1 MMKEDIFLGDY
12 RNEKICG
19 QSIRRG
25 SLIQV
30 ISQSFQRRRFNSK
43 VVFRTFY
50 GISSKYCSKIKNL
63 HSFDLFQRGLD
74 VENEG
79 IFARTLFDS
88 SKIFFVSREVDSR
101 DSIFST
107 GSIDSSKKQMIT
119 GNYVTNRDE
128 IKQYCEEN
136 SITYLVW

>member
-12 RNEKICG
+12 RYQNIHG

-30 ISQSFQRRRFNSK
+30 IFDSSQRRRYNSK
-43 VVFRTFY
+43 KLFRTFY
-50 GISSKYCSKIKNL
+50 GISSKHCSKIKSL

-74 VENEG
+74 VDNQG
-79 IFARTLFDS
+79 IFARTLFGS
-88 SKIFFVSREVDSR
+88 SRIFFVSREI
-101 DSIFST
+101 DSIGSKD
-107 GSIDSSKKQMIT
+107 SIDSSKKQMIT
-119 GNYVTNRDE
+119 GNYITNRDE

>member
-12 RNEKICG
+12 RDEKICG
-19 QSIRRG
+19 QNIRRG

-30 ISQSFQRRRFNSK
+30 IFDSSQRRKYNSK
-43 VVFRTFY
+43 KLFRTFY
-50 GISSKYCSKIKNL
+50 GISSKYCSKIKSLN
-63 HSFDLFQRGLD
+63 SFDLFQRGLD
-74 VENEG
+74 VNNQG
-79 IFARTLFDS
+79 IFARTLFDTPR
-88 SKIFFVSREVDSR
+88 IFFVSKEVDSICSKG
-101 DSIFST
+101 SIS
-107 GSIDSSKKQMIT
+107 SIDSSKKQMIT

>member
-12 RNEKICG
+12 RDEKICG
-19 QSIRRG
+19 QRIRRG

-30 ISQSFQRRRFNSK
+30 IFDSSQRRRCNLK
-43 VVFRTFY
+43 KLFRTFY
-50 GISSKYCSKIKNL
+50 GISSKHCSKIKNL

-74 VENEG
+74 VVNEG
-79 IFARTLFDS
+79 IFTRTLFETPR
-88 SKIFFVSREVDSR
+88 IFFVSREVDS
-101 DSIFST
+101 ICST
-107 GSIDSSKKQMIT
+107 GLIDSSKKQMIT